1 MKYTITETDI
11 INAIVKL
18 ANKNKYLWNLANNDD
33 YELDKQLEYTF
44 ELIGKINNYLTK
56 KYKLTDDE
64 LTDYN
69 IFVVWVDNQNKL
81 LRQINDSN

>member
-1 MKYTITETDI
+1 MKYIITKTDI

-33 YELDKQLEYTF
+33 FELDKQLEYTF
-44 ELIGKINNYLTK
+44 ELIGKINNYLTR
-56 KYKLTDDE
+56 KYKLTDDK

-69 IFVVWVDNQNKL
+69 IFVVWVDNQNEL